1 MDGPLIVASMHNVAS
16 NVYLKDSYISVSA
29 HPRLLST
36 LSSLGCDQKQEA
48 EPTLKVQSFHSA
60 YPTMVPWFNEVTQS
74 YIANGDLNN
83 FISTRDLR
91 NSPTTTN
98 KTCLEKKAPIP
109 FSVESIIGTK

>member
-1 MDGPLIVASMHNVAS
+1 MQRCVKCLLTEDCLHI
-16 NVYLKDSYISVSA
+16 LVSA

-48 EPTLKVQSFHSA
+48 EPTMKVQSFHSA
-60 YPTMVPWFNEVTQS
+60 YPMVPWFNEVTQS

-91 NSPTTTN
+91 SCPTTNN
-98 KTCLEKKAPIP
+98 KPCLEKKAPIS